1 MCDTYTHAFMTR
13 SGKTAFSFTAP
24 DLFANLIF
32 FHKQNKQT
40 KTTPPKKEQKE
51 KVIIKILTFKRSI
64 SLMQSCLALASIIS
78 KIFKHKNTEDRNEAT
93 KKVLYTLTSSWCFL
107 PQFVHPLL

>member
-13 SGKTAFSFTAP
+13 SGKTAFSFTVP

-51 KVIIKILTFKRSI
+51 KSYYKNSYLQEVNFFNAILPCLGIHHFKN
-64 SLMQSCLALASIIS
+64 LQTQ
-78 KIFKHKNTEDRNEAT
+78 KHRR
-93 KKVLYTLTSSWCFL
+93 
-107 PQFVHPLL
+107 